1 MPVKIISKSKGHFQ
15 TLTNKIQP
23 EAYSGMAFINAL
35 KFSDVQVEYV
45 TEDELHHDRSYIFLI
60 EPQWTEEEQRIG
72 YENIFKGAIREI
84 PQSIKQKIKEYNI
97 KVIISTINEP
107 WGLEPANVV
116 SPNLKDC
123 IREGVSQ
130 SKCLILVG
138 NHKVNDIESK
148 GIKKIVKVINYWPF
162 HYYSPD
168 WLNHLNTT
176 KLKLDKHFICLNRTI
191 KTHRTALLFYL
202 HHNQILDNG
211 YVSFYPEVDGLNYFK
226 HGGSNFEPI
235 YNYPKDKFKEIDKIL
250 PLRVK
255 EEEINPN
262 KDNPTYFDA
271 VKRIETAF
279 RSSFMN
285 VVTET
290 WTGNDLLFLSEKIYK
305 PIFLKQPFL
314 VVGNPY
320 TIKYLRDNGFDVF
333 DDIFD
338 HSYDEELNENK
349 RLEMVVGEIKKI
361 CDKPLEHLDELLI
374 SIDGRLKKNRKHFF
388 SMYMD
393 KQKNLLRSLI

>member
-15 TLTNKIQP
+15 TLTNTIQP
-23 EAYSGMAFINAL
+23 EVYSGMAFINAL

-45 TEDELHHDRSYIFLI
+45 TEDELHGDRDYIFLI
-60 EPQWTEEEQRIG
+60 EPQWTPEEERLG
-72 YENIFKGAIREI
+72 YEHIFRGAIKEI
-84 PQSIKQKIKEYNI
+84 PNSIKEKIKSYNI

-107 WGLEPANVV
+107 WGLEPVNVIA
-116 SPNLKDC
+116 PNLKDC

-130 SKCLILVG
+130 NKCLILVG

-168 WLNHLNTT
+168 WLGDLNTE
-176 KLKLDKHFICLNRTI
+176 KINLKKHFVCLNRTI
-191 KTHRTALLFYL
+191 KTHRTALLFHLYN
-202 HHNQILDNG
+202 NQLLDNG
-211 YVSFYPEVDGLNYFK
+211 YVSFYSEVNGLDYFK
-226 HGGSNFEPI
+226 HKNNFEPT
-235 YNYPKDKFKEIDKIL
+235 YNYPTKNFKQIDKLL
-250 PLRVK
+250 PLRI
-255 EEEINPN
+255 EEEVINPN
-262 KDNPTYFDA
+262 EDNPTYFGA
-271 VKRIETAF
+271 VKRIEKVF

-290 WTGNDLLFLSEKIYK
+290 WTSNDLLFLSEKIYK
-305 PIFLKQPFL
+305 PIFLRQPFL

-338 HSYDEELNENK
+338 HSYDEELDENK

-374 SIDGRLKKNRKHFF
+374 SIDDRLTNNRKHFF
-388 SMYMD
+388 RYYMK
-393 KQKNLLRSLI
+393 KQKNLIRGLI